1 MTDESGRSWAN
12 LSEAQSWRSGHGAGA
27 RPDRDVN
34 DTVKDR
40 RRVGDVRFRLYIAG
54 DTVASQKARENLQR
68 LCEQHPLPIETIVVD
83 VLNEPALA
91 DSARILATP
100 TLVYEHQARSK
111 RVVGDLSDIEK
122 VIQFLGLQ
130 RGDDGHP

>member
-1 MTDESGRSWAN
+1 M
-12 LSEAQSWRSGHGAGA
+12 
-27 RPDRDVN
+27 
-34 DTVKDR
+34 
-40 RRVGDVRFRLYIAG
+40 GDVRFRLYIAG

-111 RVVGDLSDIEK
+111 RVVGDLSDIAK
-122 VIQFLGLQ
+122 VIEFLGLQ

>member
-1 MTDESGRSWAN
+1 M
-12 LSEAQSWRSGHGAGA
+12 
-27 RPDRDVN
+27 
-34 DTVKDR
+34 
-40 RRVGDVRFRLYIAG
+40 GDVRFRLYIAG
-54 DTVASQKARENLQR
+54 DTVVSQKARENLQR
-68 LCEQHPLPIETIVVD
+68 LCEQHPPPIETIVVD

-122 VIQFLGLQ
+122 VIEFLGLQ

>member
-1 MTDESGRSWAN
+1 M
-12 LSEAQSWRSGHGAGA
+12 
-27 RPDRDVN
+27 
-34 DTVKDR
+34 
-40 RRVGDVRFRLYIAG
+40 GDVRFRLYIAG
-54 DTVASQKARENLQR
+54 DTVVSQKARENLQR

-122 VIQFLGLQ
+122 VIEFLGLQ